1 MKALKVLEIKTNIRL
16 LHLFMSYTD
25 TGMKFLSLWPCV
37 VQQVQIRYA
46 SNSLGSPW
54 PCSTVSVY
62 SVSVCVSFCESG
74 VEGVCPSRHI
84 FYLKMPLIRA
94 IKVPSWMRSV
104 SLYQLLLS
112 ALWIT
117 LPAHCL
123 LSSLCMVFS
132 LASMPC
138 YLIVA
143 LCNNKCKACLH
154 PPCTPLQ
161 FFEMVIRFLAE
172 GAASGLNVIA
182 VYVTEILR
190 VTGFDGG

>member
-1 MKALKVLEIKTNIRL
+1 MCPTRWAPLDLAVLCL
-16 LHLFMSYTD
+16 
-25 TGMKFLSLWPCV
+25 CV
-37 VQQVQIRYA
+37 VLWVGGGGCTGIERGAVQ
-46 SNSLGSPW
+46 LSPAR
-54 PCSTVSVY
+54 TA
-62 SVSVCVSFCESG
+62 
-74 VEGVCPSRHI
+74 VCPSRHI

>member
-1 MKALKVLEIKTNIRL
+1 MRPTRWAPLDLAVLCL
-16 LHLFMSYTD
+16 
-25 TGMKFLSLWPCV
+25 CV
-37 VQQVQIRYA
+37 VLWVGGGGCTGIERGA
-46 SNSLGSPW
+46 VPLSPAH
-54 PCSTVSVY
+54 TA
-62 SVSVCVSFCESG
+62 
-74 VEGVCPSRHI
+74 VCPSRHI

-138 YLIVA
+138 DLIVA